1 MSPSRSAA
9 VGGAAVLLLAA
20 GSAVAWR
27 MMQPPPR
34 QGPHFRQGP
43 AGEAEPLPPAEV
55 VLQPER
61 PYNVLLIVVDTLR
74 ADHLGAWGYD
84 LSTSPQLDRLA
95 SRGLRFSR
103 AISQAPWT
111 TASIGSML
119 TSKYPTELGFVDER
133 SALPEDV
140 LTLAELL
147 RSAGA
152 RTGAVVSHSF
162 CSDEYNFD
170 QGFESFDDSQVL
182 GHIGVSSPGVT
193 RAALSFLEQHKA
205 ERFFLWVHYFDP
217 HFAYTLHEP
226 HDFEPDSTY
235 AGPVQSE
242 MRFAELNDL
251 SLGPADVKQLH
262 RLYDSE
268 IAFTDASIGQLLDK
282 LGQLGLEEDTLVV
295 FAADHGEEFLDHG
308 RLGHSKTL
316 YQELVHVPLI
326 VRCPHWEPGVVDTPV
341 GNIDVYPT
349 VLSCLGLPPPEG
361 LAGRALGPT
370 PPEPRPVFTESGRR
384 NRLAAVVQGELKLIG
399 NRKKGY
405 ELYDLAA
412 DPQERVDVSS
422 ARPVEYDTLLS
433 ELSTWQASVRARAQA
448 GVVVEPGAEERAQLE
463 ALGYIEE

>member
-9 VGGAAVLLLAA
+9 VLGAAVLLLVA

-27 MMQPPPR
+27 LLPGPAR

-43 AGEAEPLPPAEV
+43 AGQAEALPPAEV
-55 VLQPER
+55 VLHPER
-61 PYNVLLIVVDTLR
+61 PYNVLLVVVDTLR

-95 SRGLRFSR
+95 SSGLRFTR

-111 TASIGSML
+111 TASIGSLL

-133 SALPEDV
+133 SALPEEA

-170 QGFESFDDSQVL
+170 QGFESFDDSNVL
-182 GHIGVSSPGVT
+182 GHVGVSSPGVT
-193 RAALSFLEQHKA
+193 GLALSFLEEHKD

-226 HDFEPDSTY
+226 FDFAPDSAY
-235 AGPVQSE
+235 AGPVKSE
-242 MRFAELNDL
+242 MRFSELNAL
-251 SLGPADVKQLH
+251 TLAPPDVEQLH

-268 IAFTDASIGQLLDK
+268 IAFTDAAIGQLLDK
-282 LGQLGLEEDTLVV
+282 LEQLGLTDDTMVV
-295 FAADHGEEFLDHG
+295 FTADHGEEFLDHG

-316 YQELVHVPLI
+316 YQELVHVPAI
-326 VRCPHWEPGVVDTPV
+326 VRCPDWAPGVVDTPV
-341 GNIDVYPT
+341 GNVDLYPT
-349 VLSCLGLPPPEG
+349 VLSCLGLPQPEG
-361 LAGRALGPT
+361 LAGRPLGPA

-384 NRLAAVVQGELKLIG
+384 NRLAAVISGDLKLIG

-405 ELYDLAA
+405 ELYDLGS
-412 DPQERVDVSS
+412 DPQERVDLSQTRE
-422 ARPVEYDTLLS
+422 AEYDSLLS

-448 GVVVEPGAEERAQLE
+448 GPVVEPGAEERAQLE